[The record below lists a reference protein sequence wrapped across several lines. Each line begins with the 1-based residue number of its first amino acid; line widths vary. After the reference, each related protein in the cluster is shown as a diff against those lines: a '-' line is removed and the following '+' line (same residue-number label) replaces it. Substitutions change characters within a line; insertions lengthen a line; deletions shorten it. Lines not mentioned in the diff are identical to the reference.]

1 MKNNHRNNCQRR
13 ALGRFALLSVSLVAG
28 TAITAAA
35 QDKNDAGT
43 KPGGSGKKTADFLTK
58 GEAPA
63 AGGFL
68 NGWSLAPSVG
78 LNIRTTFK
86 SLGGFTTQTA
96 VGAAIGGVD
105 HNYDDGFNRVDTN
118 VGLPGDTWNWGFSN
132 VSQTPPFD
140 NTVRMNSSS
149 SAADLTSQSGSDYK
163 LGLEVRYSRQIGVL
177 ENLRWGIEGV
187 FSWHDL
193 SAEENHSLAGT
204 VTRITD
210 TYSLNNIPTPAPFT
224 GTAGGP
230 GPLISDIPART
241 PTVIPGGAV
250 VTGQSKLDAALFAI
264 KLGPQVEWRPSPA
277 SRWGLTLNAGLAAAI
292 VNSEFTFS
300 ESVTIPSMG
309 PGLQPGVSATQTRA
323 GSGSTAEVLLGGYA
337 GLSASYKFTDRLSLI
352 GAGQYQNLGTFS
364 QTVAGKKAEI
374 ELGNTILLSLG
385 LRYSF

>member
-1 MKNNHRNNCQRR
+1 MKSNHRNNFPRR
-13 ALGRFALLSVSLVAG
+13 ALSRFALLSVSLVAG

-43 KPGGSGKKTADFLTK
+43 KPGGSGKKPADFLTK
-58 GEAPA
+58 GEAPT
-63 AGGFL
+63 AGEFL

-86 SLGGFTTQTA
+86 NLGGFTTQTA
-96 VGAAIGGVD
+96 VGAAIGVVD
-105 HNYDDGFNRVDTN
+105 HNYDDGFNRVDSRAIPD
-118 VGLPGDTWNWGFSN
+118 GLTRNWGFSN
-132 VSQTPPFD
+132 ASQTPGD
-140 NTVRMNSSS
+140 GTVLRMNSSS

-163 LGLEVRYSRQIGVL
+163 PGLEVRYRRQIGVL

-193 SAEENHSLAGT
+193 SAEESHSLAGT

-210 TYSLNNIPTPAPFT
+210 TYSLNGFPAAVPFT
-224 GTAGGP
+224 GNADDP

-241 PTVIPGGAV
+241 SAVIPGGAV

>member
-1 MKNNHRNNCQRR
+1 MKSNHRNNFPRR
-13 ALGRFALLSVSLVAG
+13 ALSRFALLSVSLVAG

-43 KPGGSGKKTADFLTK
+43 KPGGSGKKPADFLTK
-58 GEAPA
+58 GEAPT
-63 AGGFL
+63 AGEFL

-105 HNYDDGFNRVDTN
+105 HNYDDGFNRVDSRA
-118 VGLPGDTWNWGFSN
+118 VPGGQTWNWGFSN
-132 VSQTPPFD
+132 VSQTPGD
-140 NTVRMNSSS
+140 GTVRMNSSS

-163 LGLEVRYSRQIGVL
+163 LGLEVRYRRQIGVL

-210 TYSLNNIPTPAPFT
+210 TYSLNNNPIPAPFT

-241 PTVIPGGAV
+241 PTVIPSGAV

>member
-1 MKNNHRNNCQRR
+1 MKSNHRNNFPRR

-43 KPGGSGKKTADFLTK
+43 KPGGSGKKPADFLTK
-58 GEAPA
+58 GEAPT

-96 VGAAIGGVD
+96 VGAAIGVVD
-105 HNYDDGFNRVDTN
+105 HNYDDGFNRVDSRAIPD
-118 VGLPGDTWNWGFSN
+118 GLTRNWGFSN
-132 VSQTPPFD
+132 ASQTPGD
-140 NTVRMNSSS
+140 GTVLRMNSSS

-163 LGLEVRYSRQIGVL
+163 PGLDVRYRRQIGVL

-193 SAEENHSLAGT
+193 SAEESHSLAGT

-210 TYSLNNIPTPAPFT
+210 TYSLNGFPAAVPFT
-224 GTAGGP
+224 GNADDP

-241 PTVIPGGAV
+241 SAVIPGGAV

>member
-1 MKNNHRNNCQRR
+1 MKSNHRNNFPRR

-43 KPGGSGKKTADFLTK
+43 KPGGSGKKPADFLTK
-58 GEAPA
+58 GEAPT
-63 AGGFL
+63 AGEFL

-105 HNYDDGFNRVDTN
+105 HNYDDGFNRVDSRA
-118 VGLPGDTWNWGFSN
+118 VPGGETWNWGFSN
-132 VSQTPPFD
+132 ASQTPGD
-140 NTVRMNSSS
+140 GTVRMNSSS

-163 LGLEVRYSRQIGVL
+163 LGLEVRYRRQIGVL

-210 TYSLNNIPTPAPFT
+210 TYSLNNNPIPAPFT

>member
-1 MKNNHRNNCQRR
+1 MKSNHRNNFPRR
-13 ALGRFALLSVSLVAG
+13 ALSRFALLSVSLVAG

-43 KPGGSGKKTADFLTK
+43 KPGGSGKKPADFLTK
-58 GEAPA
+58 GEAPT

-96 VGAAIGGVD
+96 VGAAIGVVD
-105 HNYDDGFNRVDTN
+105 HNYDDGFNRVDSRAIPD
-118 VGLPGDTWNWGFSN
+118 GLTRNWGFSN
-132 VSQTPPFD
+132 ASQTPGD
-140 NTVRMNSSS
+140 GTVLRMNSSS

-163 LGLEVRYSRQIGVL
+163 PGLEVRYRRQIGVL

-193 SAEENHSLAGT
+193 SAEESHSLAGT

-210 TYSLNNIPTPAPFT
+210 TYSLNGFPAAVPFT
-224 GTAGGP
+224 GNADDP

-241 PTVIPGGAV
+241 SAVIPGGAV

>member
-1 MKNNHRNNCQRR
+1 MKNSHRNNCQRR

-43 KPGGSGKKTADFLTK
+43 KPGGSGKKPADFLTK
-58 GEAPA
+58 GEAPT

-86 SLGGFTTQTA
+86 GLGGFTTQTA
-96 VGAAIGGVD
+96 VGAAIGVVH
-105 HNYDDGFNRVDTN
+105 HNYDDGFNRVDSRAIPD
-118 VGLPGDTWNWGFSN
+118 GLTRNWGFSN
-132 VSQTPPFD
+132 ASQTPGD
-140 NTVRMNSSS
+140 GTVRMNSSS
-149 SAADLTSQSGSDYK
+149 SAADLTSQSESDYK
-163 LGLEVRYSRQIGVL
+163 LGLELRYRRQIGVL

-210 TYSLNNIPTPAPFT
+210 TYSLNGFPAAVPFT
-224 GTAGGP
+224 GNADDP

-241 PTVIPGGAV
+241 SAVIPGGAV

>member
-1 MKNNHRNNCQRR
+1 MKNSHRNNCQRH

-43 KPGGSGKKTADFLTK
+43 KPGGSGKKPADFLTK
-58 GEAPA
+58 GEAPT

-105 HNYDDGFNRVDTN
+105 HNYDDGFNRVDSRALPD
-118 VGLPGDTWNWGFSN
+118 GLTRNWGFSN
-132 VSQTPPFD
+132 ASQTPGD
-140 NTVRMNSSS
+140 GTVLRMNSSS

-163 LGLEVRYSRQIGVL
+163 PGLEVRYRRQIGVL

-193 SAEENHSLAGT
+193 SAEESHSLAGT

-210 TYSLNNIPTPAPFT
+210 TYSLNGFPAAVPFT
-224 GTAGGP
+224 GNADDP

-241 PTVIPGGAV
+241 SAVIPGGAV

-309 PGLQPGVSATQTRA
+309 PGLQPGVSATQARA

>member
-1 MKNNHRNNCQRR
+1 MKSNHRNNFPRR
-13 ALGRFALLSVSLVAG
+13 ALSRFALLSVSLVAG

-43 KPGGSGKKTADFLTK
+43 KPGGSGKKPADFLTE

-105 HNYDDGFNRVDTN
+105 HNYDDGFNRVDSRAIPD
-118 VGLPGDTWNWGFSN
+118 GLTRNWGFSN
-132 VSQTPPFD
+132 ASQTPGD
-140 NTVRMNSSS
+140 GTVLRMNSSS

-163 LGLEVRYSRQIGVL
+163 PGLEVRYRRQIGVL

-193 SAEENHSLAGT
+193 SAEESHSLAGT

-210 TYSLNNIPTPAPFT
+210 TYSLNGFPAAVPFT
-224 GTAGGP
+224 GNADDP

-241 PTVIPGGAV
+241 SAVIPGGAV

>member
-1 MKNNHRNNCQRR
+1 MKSNHRNNFPRR

-35 QDKNDAGT
+35 QDKNDAAT
-43 KPGGSGKKTADFLTK
+43 KPGGSGEKPADVLTK
-58 GEAPA
+58 GEAPT

-78 LNIRTTFK
+78 LNIRTAFK

-105 HNYDDGFNRVDTN
+105 HNYDDGFNRVDSRAIPD
-118 VGLPGDTWNWGFSN
+118 GLTRNWGFSN
-132 VSQTPPFD
+132 ASQTPGD
-140 NTVRMNSSS
+140 GTVLRMNSSS

-163 LGLEVRYSRQIGVL
+163 PGLEVRYRRQIGVL

-193 SAEENHSLAGT
+193 SAEESHSLAGT

-210 TYSLNNIPTPAPFT
+210 TYSLNGFPAAVPFT
-224 GTAGGP
+224 GNANDP

-309 PGLQPGVSATQTRA
+309 PGLQPGVSATQARA
-323 GSGSTAEVLLGGYA
+323 ASGSTAEVLLGGYA

>member
-1 MKNNHRNNCQRR
+1 MKNSHRNNCQRR

-43 KPGGSGKKTADFLTK
+43 KPGGSGKKPADFLTK
-58 GEAPA
+58 GEAPT

-105 HNYDDGFNRVDTN
+105 HNYDDGFNRVDSRALPD
-118 VGLPGDTWNWGFSN
+118 GLTRNWGFSN
-132 VSQTPPFD
+132 ASQTPGD
-140 NTVRMNSSS
+140 GTVLRMNSSS

-163 LGLEVRYSRQIGVL
+163 PGLEVRYRRQIGVL

-193 SAEENHSLAGT
+193 SAEESHSLAGT

-210 TYSLNNIPTPAPFT
+210 TYSLNGFPAVPFT
-224 GTAGGP
+224 GNADDP

-241 PTVIPGGAV
+241 SAVIPGGAV

-309 PGLQPGVSATQTRA
+309 PGLQPGVSATQARA
-323 GSGSTAEVLLGGYA
+323 ASGSTAEVLLGGYA

>member
-1 MKNNHRNNCQRR
+1 MKSNHRNNFPRR

-43 KPGGSGKKTADFLTK
+43 KPGGSGKKPADFLTK
-58 GEAPA
+58 GEAPT

-105 HNYDDGFNRVDTN
+105 HNYDDGFNRVDSRAIPD
-118 VGLPGDTWNWGFSN
+118 GLTRNWGFSN
-132 VSQTPPFD
+132 ASQTPGD
-140 NTVRMNSSS
+140 GTVLRMNSSS

-163 LGLEVRYSRQIGVL
+163 PGLEVRYRRQIGVL

-193 SAEENHSLAGT
+193 SAEESHSLAGT

-210 TYSLNNIPTPAPFT
+210 TYSLNGFPAAVPFT
-224 GTAGGP
+224 GNADDP

-241 PTVIPGGAV
+241 SAVIPGGAV

>member
-1 MKNNHRNNCQRR
+1 MKSNHRNNFPRR

-43 KPGGSGKKTADFLTK
+43 KPGGSGKKPADFLTK

-105 HNYDDGFNRVDTN
+105 HNYDDGFNRVDSRAIPD
-118 VGLPGDTWNWGFSN
+118 GLTRNWGFSN
-132 VSQTPPFD
+132 ASQTPGD
-140 NTVRMNSSS
+140 GTVLRMNSSS

-163 LGLEVRYSRQIGVL
+163 PGLEVRYRRQIGVL

-193 SAEENHSLAGT
+193 SAEESHSLAGT

-210 TYSLNNIPTPAPFT
+210 TYSLNGFPAAVPFT
-224 GTAGGP
+224 GNADDP

-241 PTVIPGGAV
+241 SAVIPGGAV

>member
-1 MKNNHRNNCQRR
+1 MKSNHRNNFPRR

-43 KPGGSGKKTADFLTK
+43 KPGGSGKKPADFLTK
-58 GEAPA
+58 GEAPT

-105 HNYDDGFNRVDTN
+105 HNYDDGFNRMDTN

-163 LGLEVRYSRQIGVL
+163 LGLEVRYRRQIGVL

-210 TYSLNNIPTPAPFT
+210 TYSLNNNPIPAPFT

-241 PTVIPGGAV
+241 PTVIPSGAV

-292 VNSEFTFS
+292 ANSEFTFS

>member
-1 MKNNHRNNCQRR
+1 MKSNHRNNFPRR

-43 KPGGSGKKTADFLTK
+43 KPGGSGKKPADFLTK
-58 GEAPA
+58 GEAPT
-63 AGGFL
+63 AGEFL

-163 LGLEVRYSRQIGVL
+163 LGLEVRYRRQIGVL

-210 TYSLNNIPTPAPFT
+210 TYSLNNNPIPAPFT

-241 PTVIPGGAV
+241 PTVIPSGAV

>member
-1 MKNNHRNNCQRR
+1 MKSNHRNNFPRR
-13 ALGRFALLSVSLVAG
+13 ALSRFALLSVSLVAG

-43 KPGGSGKKTADFLTK
+43 KPGGSGKKPADFLTK
-58 GEAPA
+58 GEAPT

-86 SLGGFTTQTA
+86 NLGGFTTQTA
-96 VGAAIGGVD
+96 VGAAIGVVD
-105 HNYDDGFNRVDTN
+105 HNYDDGFNRVDSRAIPD
-118 VGLPGDTWNWGFSN
+118 GLTRNWGFSN
-132 VSQTPPFD
+132 ASQTPGD
-140 NTVRMNSSS
+140 GTVLRMNSSS

-163 LGLEVRYSRQIGVL
+163 PGLEVRYRRQIGVL

-193 SAEENHSLAGT
+193 SAEESHSLAGT

-210 TYSLNNIPTPAPFT
+210 TYSLNGFPAAVPFT
-224 GTAGGP
+224 GNADDP

-241 PTVIPGGAV
+241 SAVIPGGAV

>member
-1 MKNNHRNNCQRR
+1 MKSNHRNNFPRR
-13 ALGRFALLSVSLVAG
+13 ALSRFALLSVSLVAG

-43 KPGGSGKKTADFLTK
+43 KPGGSGKKPADFLTK

-105 HNYDDGFNRVDTN
+105 HNYDDGFNRVDSRA
-118 VGLPGDTWNWGFSN
+118 VPGGETWNWGFSN
-132 VSQTPPFD
+132 ASQTPGD
-140 NTVRMNSSS
+140 GTVRMNSSS

-163 LGLEVRYSRQIGVL
+163 LGLEVRYRRQIGVL

-210 TYSLNNIPTPAPFT
+210 TYSLNNNPIPAPFT

-241 PTVIPGGAV
+241 PTVIPSGAV

>member
-1 MKNNHRNNCQRR
+1 MKNNHRNNCPRR
-13 ALGRFALLSVSLVAG
+13 ALRRFALLSVSLVAG

-43 KPGGSGKKTADFLTK
+43 KPGGSGKKPAAVLTK
-58 GEAPA
+58 GEAPT
-63 AGGFL
+63 AGEFL

-105 HNYDDGFNRVDTN
+105 HNYDDGFNRLDSRA
-118 VGLPGDTWNWGFSN
+118 LPGGETWNWGFSN
-132 VSQTPPFD
+132 ASQTPGD
-140 NTVRMNSSS
+140 GTVRMNSSS

-163 LGLEVRYSRQIGVL
+163 LGLEVRYRRQIGVL

-210 TYSLNNIPTPAPFT
+210 TYSLNNNPIPAPFT

-241 PTVIPGGAV
+241 PTVIPSGAV